1 MSIIENINKV
11 EKRFL
16 VKAGLIIS
24 RGVLLFVKKSFPFG
38 NLKNTLQVL
47 MFAGDGRRH

>member
-24 RGVLLFVKKSFPFG
+24 RGVLLFVKSFPFG

-47 MFAGDGRRH
+47 MFAGDGRRQ